1 MSNSASTC
9 WQKYFLQTH
18 ETFYWFNTQTGE
30 KSWTNPE
37 VEDNADVTLKS
48 SIQSEAENV
57 NKKVRLESTSTT
69 TSVDLNRELKYAV
82 KVLNMDFNK
91 SSFDN
96 QDHSPIVRGEIE
108 NFKSE
113 IKTLL
118 QKLETLRSQF
128 SSNTTYN
135 ETLDNMIAAKE
146 ILIAAMQNR
155 ITFSEN
161 WLREKENE
169 LKALTSSPIAVS
181 SPGEFI
187 IILFSRSDVFPH
199 NNLKNVYSLD
209 IYLYF
214 IRDFY

>member
-1 MSNSASTC
+1 MLIK
-9 WQKYFLQTH
+9 KYD
-18 ETFYWFNTQTGE
+18 WN
-30 KSWTNPE
+30 
-37 VEDNADVTLKS
+37 
-48 SIQSEAENV
+48 
-57 NKKVRLESTSTT
+57 RLRQVT

-169 LKALTSSPIAVS
+169 LKALTSSPIAVA